1 MSTVAGKGYYLLI
14 AVRIG
19 VVCVLA
25 TGTSQ
30 MLFCEAR
37 LPTKH

>member
-19 VVCVLA
+19 VVCVGHWDLTDA
-25 TGTSQ
+25 V
-30 MLFCEAR
+30 L
-37 LPTKH
+37 